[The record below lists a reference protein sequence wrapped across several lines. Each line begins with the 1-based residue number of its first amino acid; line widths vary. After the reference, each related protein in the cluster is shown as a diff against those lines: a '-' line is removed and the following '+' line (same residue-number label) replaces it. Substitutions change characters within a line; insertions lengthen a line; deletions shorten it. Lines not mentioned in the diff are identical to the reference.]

1 MTNHLRHVLSWL
13 PSSLNE
19 DAMKEIGTF
28 EAKNRLSALLDLAES
43 GEEVVIT
50 RHGKEVARLVPPR
63 GTVNRDL
70 ARQAAQ
76 RIREMRKGVTL
87 GGLTIK
93 DLVNEG
99 RR

>member
-1 MTNHLRHVLSWL
+1 MSKIV
-13 PSSLNE
+13 
-19 DAMKEIGTF
+19 AA
-28 EAKNRLSALLDLAES
+28 EAETTLSALLDFAER

-63 GTVNRDL
+63 TTVNRDAARL
-70 ARQAAQ
+70 AAE
-76 RIREMRKGVTL
+76 RIREMSKGVTL
-87 GGLTIK
+87 GGLSIK